1 MKSIIKR
8 NLNLDIKYN
17 LIDKNYISLIDG
29 NGCTCDNCG
38 KLIAN
43 IATVKNENNEIF
55 TIGFDCLET
64 LLLNNNLLNGKSI
77 LEYQN
82 FKSFLPS
89 YIKKS
94 KELKETVKN
103 TNLQNL
109 NKIVSIEVE
118 AQNFINEVNYWNGK
132 IDKNGKIISS
142 KQYFTF
148 NYIFENGKKYNSN
161 FKMNN
166 EIDVNDFIKIIQNIT
181 NLQIIKN

>member
-8 NLNLDIKYN
+8 NLPLNVNYN
-17 LIDKNYISLIDG
+17 LIDKKYISLIDG

-43 IATVKNENNEIF
+43 IATVKNDNNDTF
-55 TIGFDCLET
+55 NIGFDCLET

-77 LEYQN
+77 TEYKN

-94 KELKETVKN
+94 KELKETIIN
-103 TNLQNL
+103 TNLQNA
-109 NKIVSIEVE
+109 NKIVTIEVD
-118 AQNFINEVNYWNGK
+118 ANDFIKTVDSYKNYCK
-132 IDKNGKIISS
+132 S
-142 KQYFTF
+142 QYFTF
-148 NYIFENGKKYNSN
+148 YYIFENGKKYNSN

-166 EIDVNDFIKIIQNIT
+166 DINVNDFITTIKSIT
-181 NLQIIKN
+181 NLNVLIN

>member
-8 NLNLDIKYN
+8 NLDLNVKYN
-17 LIDKNYISLIDG
+17 LIDKKYISLIDG
-29 NGCTCDNCG
+29 NGCICDNCG

-43 IATVKNENNEIF
+43 IATVKNDNNDTF
-55 TIGFDCLET
+55 NIGFDCLET

-77 LEYQN
+77 TEYQN

-94 KELKETVKN
+94 KELKDTIKN
-103 TNLQNL
+103 TNLQNA
-109 NKIVSIEVE
+109 NKIVSIEVD
-118 AQNFINEVNYWNGK
+118 ANDFLNEVNYWNGK

-148 NYIFENGKKYNSN
+148 YYIFENGKKYNSN
-161 FKMNN
+161 FKMSNDIN
-166 EIDVNDFIKIIQNIT
+166 VNDFITTIQTIT
-181 NLQIIKN
+181 NLTVLIN

>member
-1 MKSIIKR
+1 MKAIIKR

-29 NGCTCDNCG
+29 SGCTCDNCG

-64 LLLNNNLLNGKSI
+64 LLLNNNLLDGKSI

-82 FKSFLPS
+82 FKSCLPA

-94 KELKETVKN
+94 KEIKETVIN

-109 NKIVSIEVE
+109 NKIVAIEISINDFIKSVE
-118 AQNFINEVNYWNGK
+118 NY
-132 IDKNGKIISS
+132 KNYS
-142 KQYFTF
+142 KSQYFEF
-148 NYIFENGKKYNSN
+148 HYIFENGKKYNSN

-166 EIDVNDFIKIIQNIT
+166 NINTNDFIKTIETIT